1 MNSIKSKIIAQLK
14 EVLEF
19 DSASGTQW
27 LLGVSIPETLKSQE
41 ALIVRVV
48 VKTNESPLVDGM
60 DIDFLRNGA
69 RPDLTY

>member
-1 MNSIKSKIIAQLK
+1 
-14 EVLEF
+14 
-19 DSASGTQW
+19 
-27 LLGVSIPETLKSQE
+27 VSIPETLKSQE